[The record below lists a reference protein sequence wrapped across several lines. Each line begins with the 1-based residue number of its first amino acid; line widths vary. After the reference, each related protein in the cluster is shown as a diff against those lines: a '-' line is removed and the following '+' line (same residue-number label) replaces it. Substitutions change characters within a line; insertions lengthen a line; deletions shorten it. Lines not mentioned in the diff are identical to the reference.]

1 MNYTD
6 DEDAFMQLLKAVM
19 LEHVESGDDEL
30 E

>member
-1 MNYTD
+1 MMYTD

-19 LEHVESGDDEL
+19 LEHVEKGDDEL